1 MRIIN
6 NVFTTEHAKKSS
18 VVRKH
23 SVFSVSSVVQGFFAF
38 AFMAVIP
45 VAHAGL
51 PIQHWTTG
59 SGAEV
64 YFVENH
70 ELPILDVAVNFPAG
84 SSRDTREKA
93 GLAGLTQHMLSQGA
107 GGLSDAEI
115 SRRLADLGAVLGGDQ
130 DQDRAGVSLRTLSSS
145 RESAAALE
153 VFGRILQKPEFPEN
167 VLEREK
173 ARLISG
179 LREAATQPES
189 ISDKAFTKALYGD
202 HPYGIANADTPESV
216 AAIQRADLLQFYQTH
231 YRAHGAVIALI
242 GDVSKEAAAQIA
254 ETLSGGL
261 PQGDKVVT
269 LPPPV
274 TYPAQANIER
284 IPHPASQSHIL
295 MGYPGV
301 KRGDAD
307 YFPLYVGNYILGG
320 GGFVSRL
327 TEEVRE
333 KRGLVYSVYSY
344 FMPLA
349 ELGPFQIGLQTKRE
363 QADEALTV
371 VQKTLANF
379 IRTGPSDKEMKAAK
393 DNIIGG
399 FPLRIDSNSKIL
411 SYLSVIGFYHLP
423 LTYLDDFNK
432 QIAKVTAAQVKDAF
446 ARRIKPDNM
455 VTVIVG
461 TDAK

>member
-1 MRIIN
+1 MDITKMTRLL
-6 NVFTTEHAKKSS
+6 A
-18 VVRKH
+18 
-23 SVFSVSSVVQGFFAF
+23 A
-38 AFMAVIP
+38 MAGGMLI
-45 VAHAGL
+45 ASTAWAGL
-51 PIQHWTTG
+51 PIQHWQTSTG
-59 SGAEV
+59 TEV

-115 SRRLADLGAVLGGDQ
+115 SRQMADLGAILGGDQ
-130 DQDRAGVSLRTLSSS
+130 DQDRAGISLRTLSSP

-153 VFGRILQKPEFPEN
+153 LFAKILQQPAFPES

-173 ARLISG
+173 GRIISS
-179 LREAATQPES
+179 LQEAATQPES
-189 ISDKAFTKALYGD
+189 IADKAFTAALYGD
-202 HPYGIANADTPESV
+202 HPYGIANLDTPESV
-216 AAIQRADLLQFYQTH
+216 AAIQRDDLQQFYQTH
-231 YRAHGAVIALI
+231 YRADGAVIAMM
-242 GDVSKEAAAQIA
+242 GDMSKAAATQIA
-254 ETLSGGL
+254 ETLAAGL
-261 PQGDKVVT
+261 PKGPKVVT

-274 TYPAQANIER
+274 PYPTQAKVVR

-295 MGYPGV
+295 LGYPGV

-307 YFPLYVGNYILGG
+307 YFPLYVGNYVLGG

-327 TEEVRE
+327 TEDVRE

-344 FMPLA
+344 FMPLS

-363 QADEALTV
+363 QADEALKV
-371 VQKTLANF
+371 VNETLAKF
-379 IRTGPSDKEMKAAK
+379 IKEGPSAKEMKAAK
-393 DNIIGG
+393 DNIVGG
-399 FPLRIDSNSKIL
+399 FPLRIDSNGKIL
-411 SYLSVIGFYHLP
+411 SYLSAIGFYHLP

-432 QIAKVTAAQVKDAF
+432 EIAKVTAAQVKEAF